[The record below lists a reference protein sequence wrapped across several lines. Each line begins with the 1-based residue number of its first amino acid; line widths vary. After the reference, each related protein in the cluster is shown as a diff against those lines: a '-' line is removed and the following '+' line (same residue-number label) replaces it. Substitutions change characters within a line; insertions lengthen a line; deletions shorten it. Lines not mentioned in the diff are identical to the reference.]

1 LSIETDTKSETS
13 VEGIK
18 RASNYLRGDLANELA
33 TDAPNVSG
41 DSEQLLK
48 FHGIYSQDNRDERR
62 ARSLAGEALDYIFM
76 IRVVVPGGR
85 LSSEQWLGMDD
96 VASTLADGSL
106 RLTTRQAVQFH
117 GVVKGELRDLAQAL
131 DRQFLSSFGACGDV
145 VRNVVTCPT
154 LHLENGHGHLEGIA
168 HQLRQTFR
176 STSEAHWEI
185 FVNGEKA
192 ASREEFEERPFYG
205 DTYLPRKFKIAVSHP
220 RDNCVD
226 VFAQDVGLIPAE
238 HDQLG
243 AGFTLLVGGGLGRSY
258 AHENTFARLA
268 EPMTFV
274 TNDEVEE
281 VIAAII
287 ATYRDLGDRTD
298 RKRARMKY
306 VVADLGIDAFR
317 SHVEDRLGRTLRAP
331 LALPTD
337 FDADDHLGWRPLPDG
352 TWQVGLRVGAG
363 RVRDIEGGT
372 TLRTALREIATRF
385 GATFFITPQQDL
397 IVSGVNED
405 DREAITEIFA
415 AHRVRLDGELGN
427 VERHALACPALPTC
441 SQALTEAER
450 RLPELVTGLEE
461 ALARRALG
469 RRPLQLR
476 MTGCPNGCARPAL
489 AEIGVVGRTKST
501 YDLFL
506 GGGTRGN
513 RLATIYRE
521 KVKLEDIPDILG
533 PLFDRWAVE
542 GDAEETFGD
551 FVTRVG
557 AL

>member
-1 LSIETDTKSETS
+1 MSTQTDTKSES
-13 VEGIK
+13 NVEVVK
-18 RASNYLRGDLANELA
+18 RESNYLRGDLATELA
-33 TDAPNVSG
+33 SDAPNVSG

-48 FHGIYSQDNRDERR
+48 FHGIYSQDNRDVRR
-62 ARSLAGEALDYIFM
+62 TRTLAGEGLDHIFM

-85 LSSEQWLGMDD
+85 LSSDQWLGMDE
-96 VASTLADGSL
+96 VATTIADGSL

-117 GVVKGELRDLAQAL
+117 GVVKGELRELAGAL

-192 ASREEFEERPFYG
+192 ASREEIEERPFYG

-226 VFAQDVGLIPAE
+226 VFAQDVGLIPGDHE
-238 HDQLG
+238 DLG

-258 AHENTFARLA
+258 ANDDTFARLA
-268 EPMTFV
+268 EPLTFV

-287 ATYRDLGDRTD
+287 ATYRDLGNRSD

-306 VVADLGIDAFR
+306 VVADLGLDSFR
-317 SHVEDRLGRTLRAP
+317 EEVESRLGRTLRP
-331 LALPTD
+331 ALDLPAE
-337 FDADDHLGWRPLPDG
+337 FDADDHLGWRSLSDG

-363 RVRDIEGGT
+363 RVRDVEGGT
-372 TLRTALREIATRF
+372 TLRSALREIATNF
-385 GATFFITPQQDL
+385 GVTFFITPQQDL
-397 IVSGVNED
+397 IVSGIDSD
-405 DREAITEIFA
+405 DRDAVTA
-415 AHRVRLDGELGN
+415 VLSANRVRLDGELGN
-427 VERHALACPALPTC
+427 VERRALACPALPTC

-450 RLPELVTGLEE
+450 RLPELVSGLEV

-476 MTGCPNGCARPAL
+476 VTGCPNGCARPAL

-513 RLATIYRE
+513 RLASLYRE

-533 PLFDRWAVE
+533 PLFDRWALE
-542 GDAEETFGD
+542 ADLEESFGD

-557 AL
+557 VQ